1 MIMTRAPPLPPRH
14 RPVCSPIGGAR
25 ILATRGPSGSPGAQ
39 LALAQ
44 FGRQLSATALSSPAT
59 RAACNGFGVSHAPG
73 RELVSR
79 HPLPPLC
86 RGDRRGSRVWES
98 TPLSAADSA
107 AQDAKPPVRAA
118 GSAPSPSP
126 PLSPRMT
133 LPAHTPTP
141 MIFFFPRGSNVH
153 PGKIGKLESIKL
165 PSPLNPSP
173 HTPCT
178 LVRRPT

>member
-25 ILATRGPSGSPGAQ
+25 ILATRGPSGSQGAQ

-44 FGRQLSATALSSPAT
+44 FGRQLSATALSSLAT

-126 PLSPRMT
+126 PLSPPMT

-141 MIFFFPRGSNVH
+141 MIFFFPPVAQMYIREKSGS
-153 PGKIGKLESIKL
+153 
-165 PSPLNPSP
+165 
-173 HTPCT
+173 
-178 LVRRPT
+178 